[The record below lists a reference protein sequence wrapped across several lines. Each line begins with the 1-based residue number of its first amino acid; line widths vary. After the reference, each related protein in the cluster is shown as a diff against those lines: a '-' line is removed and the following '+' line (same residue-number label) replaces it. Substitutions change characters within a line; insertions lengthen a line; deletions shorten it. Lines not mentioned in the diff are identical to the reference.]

1 MEYVLF
7 LENYKNSQT
16 FLEILQI
23 LHKQPFCLDLLLQ
36 KKIWDVFLNF
46 PKIAYFSN
54 EFMKNR

>member
-36 KKIWDVFLNF
+36 KKSEMCFFLR
-46 PKIAYFSN
+46 PKIGYFLN